1 MIRTLVIATMM
12 VAAGPALAQM
22 AAPPAKPP
30 KPPKEV
36 TVRGCTGAG
45 FAGCST
51 LQVGKESLMLIGK
64 AGVALPAP
72 KTYIVAKGVVGPA
85 GPNVCRATKK
95 MLASK
100 IIETRRACK

>member
-12 VAAGPALAQM
+12 VAAGPALAEM
-22 AAPPAKPP
+22 AAPAKPP

-51 LQVGKESLMLIGK
+51 LQAGKESLMLIGK

-72 KTYIVAKGVVGPA
+72 KTYIVATGVVGPA

-95 MLASK
+95 MVASK
-100 IIETRRACK
+100 IIQTRRACK